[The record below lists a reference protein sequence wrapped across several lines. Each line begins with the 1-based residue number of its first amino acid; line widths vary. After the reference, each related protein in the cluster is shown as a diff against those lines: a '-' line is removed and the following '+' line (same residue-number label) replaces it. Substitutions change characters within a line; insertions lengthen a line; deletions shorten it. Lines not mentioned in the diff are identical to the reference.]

1 MCIFSPGTFQ
11 IPEYLKEE
19 EEEEGEAI
27 KRMSKVNGILPDIYI
42 SNQT

>member
-19 EEEEGEAI
+19 EEKEEGEAI
-27 KRMSKVNGILPDIYI
+27 KRMSKVNGILPDIYK
-42 SNQT
+42 

>member
-19 EEEEGEAI
+19 EEKEEGEAE
-27 KRMSKVNGILPDIYI
+27 KKNVQGKWYI
-42 SNQT
+42 AWYLYK